1 MSDPKNHKR
10 WSERSP
16 YHAAI
21 DDDAGR
27 GDRHDAPSARR
38 NSDAI
43 LAVLAEVLPEA
54 RTVLEIGSGTG
65 QHVVAFAAAHP
76 GVTWQPSDPDPRA
89 RASVTAW
96 VAEAGLDNVRP
107 PAAID
112 AAAAGWHDAIDG
124 PLDGIVCINVLHIS
138 PWSTCEGLI
147 DGAAQ
152 LLRPDAP
159 LYLYGPYMRGGEH
172 TAPSNAEFDR
182 SLRFRN
188 PAWGVRDL
196 DAVAARAAAAGLDL
210 DRVVEMPAN
219 NLSVILRR
227 RQGFPGTDELS
238 NKRR

>member
-1 MSDPKNHKR
+1 MGEPKNHKR

-16 YHAAI
+16 YLAAV

-27 GDRHDAPSARR
+27 GVRHDAPSARR
-38 NSDAI
+38 NADAI

-54 RTVLEIGSGTG
+54 GTVLEIGSGTG

-76 GVTWQPSDPDPRA
+76 GMTWQPSDPDPLA
-89 RASVTAW
+89 RAGIAAW
-96 VAEAGLDNVRP
+96 VAEAGVDNVRP

-112 AAAAGWHDAIDG
+112 AAAAGWHAAIDG
-124 PLDGIVCINVLHIS
+124 PVDGIVCINVLHIS

-147 DGAAQ
+147 DGAAR

-196 DAVAARAAAAGLDL
+196 DEVAARAAGRGIDL

-238 NKRR
+238 TKHR